1 MATGHALEELEK
13 KIGYVFNNRALLK
26 QALTHSS
33 YANEQ
38 KIRKNGDYERLEF
51 LGDAV
56 LELISSEFLFK
67 QHPDM
72 TEGKL
77 TKLRSSLVC
86 EPALAQCAKEIDLGA
101 YMLLGKGEESTGGR
115 FRESITSDVMEAL
128 IGALYLDGGFQ
139 SARDF
144 ICKYILSDIE
154 KRILF
159 YDSKTV
165 LQEIIQT
172 KPNQKSV
179 YELVDEIGPDHNKEF
194 VVVALLNDKKIG
206 FGQGKTKK
214 AAEQKAAYEAILAIR
229 EAEEF
234 K

>member
-1 MATGHALEELEK
+1 MATGYSISELEN
-13 KIGYVFNNRALLK
+13 KIGYHFNDKSLIK
-26 QALTHSS
+26 QSLTHSS
-33 YANEQ
+33 YTNEQ

-86 EPALAQCAKEIDLGA
+86 EPALAQCAKEIDLGS
-101 YMLLGKGEESTGGR
+101 YMLLGKGEEATGGR
-115 FRESITSDVMEAL
+115 YRESITSDVMEAL
-128 IGALYLDGGFQ
+128 IGALYLDGGYE
-139 SARDF
+139 AAYNF
-144 ICKYILSDIE
+144 IMKFVLSDIE
-154 KRILF
+154 NRMLF

-172 KPNQKSV
+172 KGYVQANAERISELELQLEKIRIYRGMQK
-179 YELVDEIGPDHNKEF
+179 
-194 VVVALLNDKKIG
+194 
-206 FGQGKTKK
+206 
-214 AAEQKAAYEAILAIR
+214 
-229 EAEEF
+229 
-234 K
+234 

>member
-1 MATGHALEELEK
+1 MATGYSISELEK
-13 KIGYVFNNRALLK
+13 KIGYHFNDKSLIK
-26 QALTHSS
+26 QSLTHSS
-33 YANEQ
+33 YTNEQ
-38 KIRKNGDYERLEF
+38 RIRRNGDYERLEF

-67 QHPDM
+67 EHPDM
-72 TEGKL
+72 PEGKL

-86 EPALAQCAKEIDLGA
+86 EPALAQCAKEIDLGSF
-101 YMLLGKGEESTGGR
+101 MLLGKGEEATGGR

-128 IGALYLDGGFQ
+128 IGALYLDGGFEVAK
-139 SARDF
+139 SF
-144 ICKYILSDIE
+144 ILKFILSDIE
-154 KRILF
+154 NRILF

-172 KPNQKSV
+172 KPNQKLEYV
-179 YELVDEIGPDHNKEF
+179 LVDEIGPDHNKEF
-194 VVVALLNDKKIG
+194 VVEALLNDVKIG

-214 AAEQKAAYEAILAIR
+214 AAEQKAAYEAILYLRANQ
-229 EAEEF
+229 E

>member
-1 MATGHALEELEK
+1 MATGNALDGLEK
-13 KIGYVFNNRALLK
+13 RINYVFQNKALLK

-38 KIRKNGDYERLEF
+38 RIRKNGDYERLEF

-56 LELISSEFLFK
+56 LELMSSEFLFK
-67 QHPDM
+67 THPDM
-72 TEGKL
+72 PEGKL

-101 YMLLGKGEESTGGR
+101 YMLLGKGEEATGGR

-128 IGALYLDGGFQ
+128 IGALYLDGGPET
-139 SARDF
+139 ARNF
-144 ICKYILSDIE
+144 IHTYILSDIE
-154 KRILF
+154 NRILF

-172 KPNQKSV
+172 KPNQKLV
-179 YELVDEIGPDHNKEF
+179 YELIDEIGPDHNKEF
-194 VVVALLNDKKIG
+194 VV
-206 FGQGKTKK
+206 
-214 AAEQKAAYEAILAIR
+214 
-229 EAEEF
+229 
-234 K
+234 